1 MLLKLFIAMGLT
13 WFLELIALA
22 VSQFTDEG
30 DVPQWTSVILNI
42 ANVLQGIVIFFVFG
56 FKPSIRN
63 HIKAKYQGRNLQS
76 SQSKTGSTRT
86 RKTSTLSNASNLS
99 SQNSTTRPSL
109 TKLVSFSP
117 SSEGPDVVFTESS
130 DKESK

>member
-22 VSQFTDEG
+22 VSQLTDEG

-63 HIKAKYQGRNLQS
+63 HIKAKYQGRN
-76 SQSKTGSTRT
+76 SQNSASKTGSTR
-86 RKTSTLSNASNLS
+86 KTSTHSNASNFS
-99 SQNSTTRPSL
+99 RQNSTTRPSL

-130 DKESK
+130 DK

>member
-22 VSQFTDEG
+22 VSQLTVEG

-63 HIKAKYQGRNLQS
+63 HIRAKYQGRNV
-76 SQSKTGSTRT
+76 QSKTGST
-86 RKTSTLSNASNLS
+86 RKTSTLSNASNFS
-99 SQNSTTRPSL
+99 RQNSTTRPSL
-109 TKLVSFSP
+109 TKLVSFTP
-117 SSEGPDVVFTESS
+117 SSEGSEVVFTQNS
-130 DKESK
+130 DK

>member
-1 MLLKLFIAMGLT
+1 MLESGWYKAPLSYMIYSTYYCPPFVKMGH
-13 WFLELIALA
+13 
-22 VSQFTDEG
+22 
-30 DVPQWTSVILNI
+30 ILNI

-76 SQSKTGSTRT
+76 SASKTGSTW
-86 RKTSTLSNASNLS
+86 KTSTLSNASDVS
-99 SQNSTTRPSL
+99 HQNSTTRPSL

-130 DKESK
+130 DK